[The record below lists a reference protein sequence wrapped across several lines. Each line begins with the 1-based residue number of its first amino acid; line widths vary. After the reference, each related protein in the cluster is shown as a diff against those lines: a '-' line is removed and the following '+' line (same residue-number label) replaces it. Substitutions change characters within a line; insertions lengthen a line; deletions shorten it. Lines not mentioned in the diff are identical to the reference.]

1 MIAHLSRLIF
11 STQIKPMLI
20 CEDVE
25 EDDTLAD
32 YDSEG
37 SIHSSD
43 MEDDEDNEHISD
55 DSY

>member
-1 MIAHLSRLIF
+1 
-11 STQIKPMLI
+11 MLI